1 MRVRV
6 VLGSLL
12 VVLCVL
18 AFPSLA
24 RGQNPLILVHGTGG
38 SPESTWGYCAA
49 LRGFA
54 AHLRDAGYE
63 PGRTLFAMDYSGDP
77 DPDYAVLFH
86 ELADLITRVKSVSGS
101 GQVDILTHGMGGL
114 IARYHLNSHRY
125 AGDVGAVVML
135 GPPNRG
141 MVAAL
146 PGKTARYLLRPA
158 ALYGAPGGF
167 PGGFVYAGRRARE
180 EYDGLYQEY
189 MVENEFGKARYS
201 SFETWLAGA
210 RSGVYRNNILLAQE
224 PPVEPGYCPGS
235 GFPAG
240 SPPEGTD
247 LTRAHYEIIAM
258 AMAQEAY
265 RKSVTKVP
273 GFWETMLEVPPPL
286 VTDIKS
292 LLAHYGIVAGKWF
305 LGWAAREAEDP
316 AKRGLLSLVEGLL
329 GFPLDGVAVD
339 RLIAIHEVFPRDGG
353 GGRVLGNYFLEHI
366 NLEEESARRAPRY
379 VILAGKALNVW
390 ARFWPGVGP
399 NDLWVEASS
408 AFLPLAR
415 DDVFRIYTG
424 PFLNH
429 GWLTTSPS
437 IWRAVTVELTG
448 FPRPVSERVI
458 SRGLLGQ
465 GRVKGGGYAT
475 VWEPRYH
482 ALSLGEHGDLQ
493 VEVWGSSQSQRTG
506 RGLELQA
513 WLVPVSGG
521 ERGKPVDIEL
531 RDEGGLLTGSAVL
544 ANLGSTVERVLLGV
558 RAHSPLLGPD
568 TLGDFQEDAALRY
581 GFVATALPPA
591 EPEVEF
597 SLEAPGGEE
606 VAFPG
611 EIPSILVQR
620 ITKHTTTR
628 KEEIHRHDR
637 WEWDFGD
644 GSVMTEED
652 PERIRTVVDKEFS
665 ETGSYRVTAQS
676 ITAGDRPLRRVR
688 WEVHAQAGEVHTF
701 LAETIV
707 PPVVDLEI
715 LGPVEW
721 ITGRPA
727 EFRVTYEAQDP
738 PHGRVVETRAYP
750 GERFE
755 VTWVRPGR
763 YQVQAALAVKVK
775 YEFPGQSLTLTNT
788 YLETVEVEV
797 LATSV
802 DQ

>member
-1 MRVRV
+1 MRRLA
-6 VLGSLL
+6 LGGFL
-12 VVLCVL
+12 VVILVL
-18 AFPSLA
+18 VFPGAA

-38 SPESTWGYCAA
+38 SPEATWGYCAA
-49 LRGFA
+49 PKGFA

-63 PGRTLFAMDYSGDP
+63 PGRTLFAMDYSADP
-77 DPDYAVLFH
+77 DPDYAVLYH
-86 ELADLITRVKSVSGS
+86 ELADLITTAKSVSGAS
-101 GQVDILTHGMGGL
+101 QVDILTHGMGGL

-125 AGDVGAVVML
+125 AGDVGTVVML

-141 MVAAL
+141 MVAAF
-146 PGKTARYLLRPA
+146 PGKTARYLLGSHAPCE
-158 ALYGAPGGF
+158 APGEF
-167 PGGFVYAGRRARE
+167 PGGFAYADRRARE

-189 MVENEFGKARYS
+189 MVENEFGQARYP
-201 SFETWLAGA
+201 SFEAWLAQA
-210 RSGVYRNNILLAQE
+210 RPGVYRDNILHGQE
-224 PPVEPGYCPGS
+224 PPVEPGYSRGS
-235 GFPAG
+235 GFPAS

-273 GFWETMLEVPPPL
+273 GFWETMLEAPPPV

-292 LLAHYGIVAGKWF
+292 LLAHYGVVAGRWL
-305 LGWAAREAEDP
+305 LGWAAREGEDP
-316 AKRGLLSLVEGLL
+316 AKRGLVSLVEGLL

-339 RLIAIHEVFPRDGG
+339 RLMTVHQVFPRDGG
-353 GGRVLGNYFLEHI
+353 GSRVLGNYFLNHA
-366 NLEEESARRAPRY
+366 NREEESSRRGPRY

-415 DDVFRIYTG
+415 DDTFRVYTG

-429 GWLTTSPS
+429 GWLTTSPH
-437 IWRAVTVELTG
+437 IWRTVTGELAG

-458 SRGLLGQ
+458 TRGILGQ
-465 GRVKGGGYAT
+465 GQVKEGGYAT

-482 ALSLGEHGDLQ
+482 ALSLDEHGDLQ
-493 VEVWGSSQSQRTG
+493 VEVRSSPQSQRAG
-506 RGLELQA
+506 RGLGLRA

-521 ERGKPVDIEL
+521 ERGEPVDIEL
-531 RDEGGLLTGSAVL
+531 RDEGGLLRGSAVV

-568 TLGDFQEDAALRY
+568 TLGDFQENAALRY
-581 GFVATALPPA
+581 DFVATALPPA
-591 EPEVEF
+591 RAPAESTLQVPSEEPPV
-597 SLEAPGGEE
+597 S
-606 VAFPG
+606 PG
-611 EIPSILVQR
+611 EVPSILVQR
-620 ITKHTTTR
+620 VTKHTTTR
-628 KEEIHRHDR
+628 KEEIHQHHR

-652 PERIRTVVDKEFS
+652 PGRVHTVMEKEFS
-665 ETGSYRVTAQS
+665 EPGSYQVTAQS
-676 ITAGDRPLRRVR
+676 FTAGGRPLRMAR
-688 WEVHAQAGEVHTF
+688 WEVDAQPGEVYTF
-701 LAETIV
+701 FAESVV
-707 PPVVDLEI
+707 PPALDMEI

-727 EFRVTYEAQDP
+727 GFSVTWEVQDP
-738 PHGRVVETRAYP
+738 PNGRVVETRAYP

-763 YQVQAALAVKVK
+763 YQVQAAVTVKVK

-788 YLETVEVEV
+788 YLETVDVEV